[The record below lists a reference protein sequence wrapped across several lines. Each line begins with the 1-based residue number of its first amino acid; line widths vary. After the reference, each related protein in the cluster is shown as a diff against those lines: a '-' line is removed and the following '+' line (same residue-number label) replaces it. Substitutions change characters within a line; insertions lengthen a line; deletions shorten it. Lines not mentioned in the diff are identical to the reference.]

1 MDPTERV
8 VIIGAGG
15 HGQEVADIVR
25 HQSHDGAARI
35 PLGFI
40 VDREYLTPEI
50 NYELPVLGDWSWFEN
65 VDRGQISVICA
76 VGDPVLR
83 KRWVQRA
90 MSLGLRFTK
99 VISPSAFVAPTAV
112 LGEGVM
118 IFPFSMISTNVAVG
132 NHSII
137 NTGSN
142 ISHDG
147 SIDDFVTIGPGVHI
161 AGNVSIGEGCYLGI
175 GANVIEQV
183 SIGSW
188 TTVGA
193 GAAVIHNLPEAVT
206 AVGVPAR
213 PIKTR
218 AHS

>member
-15 HGQEVADIVR
+15 HAREVADIIR
-25 HQSHDGAARI
+25 HQSHDGAAPI
-35 PLGFI
+35 PLGFV

-50 NYELPVLGDWSWFEN
+50 DYELPILGDWSWFEN
-65 VDRGQISVICA
+65 ADRERISVICA
-76 VGDPVLR
+76 VGDPVVR

-99 VISPSAFVAPTAV
+99 VISPLAFVAPSAV
-112 LGEGVM
+112 VGEGVM
-118 IFPFSMISTNVAVG
+118 IFPFSVISTAVAVG
-132 NHSII
+132 DHSII

-147 SIDDFVTIGPGVHI
+147 KLHDFVTIGPGVHI
-161 AGNVSIGEGCYLGI
+161 AGNVSIGEGCYVGI
-175 GANVIEQV
+175 GANVIERV

-188 TTVGA
+188 TIVGA
-193 GAAVIHNLPEAVT
+193 GATVIHDLPEAVT
-206 AVGVPAR
+206 AVGTPAR

-218 AHS
+218 AR